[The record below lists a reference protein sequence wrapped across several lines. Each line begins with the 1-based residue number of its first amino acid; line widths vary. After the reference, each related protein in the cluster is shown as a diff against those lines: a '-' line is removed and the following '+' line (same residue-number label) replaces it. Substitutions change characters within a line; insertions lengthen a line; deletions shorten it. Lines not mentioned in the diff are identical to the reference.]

1 VPNKFFSIS
10 NKSPS
15 QSSLQNKANTHLMTQ
30 ATDKQLNTCKQT
42 LTFSSNKQSKLN
54 KNKLQN
60 SNHKIV
66 LTKEIKENM

>member
-1 VPNKFFSIS
+1 
-10 NKSPS
+10 
-15 QSSLQNKANTHLMTQ
+15 MTQ